1 MRLLRGFLC
10 ALVLSVG
17 IALPAAAHDQ
27 LIASNIEDGSVLT
40 EAPTQIELEYSA
52 EIMDAT
58 PAIAILDES
67 GSTVHEV
74 TPAVDGRFVRAPFPE
89 LPDGAYQLNWSVV
102 SSDGHRIE
110 GTIAFELEVSTE
122 PTTPEPTTTEPTTP
136 EPATEETTSEP
147 TAAPEP
153 GEGSTLQRAIVGVA
167 GIAAVG
173 AIAVLL
179 VRRWKNEDPTS

>member
-27 LIASNIEDGSVLT
+27 LIASNIEDGAVLT

-52 EIMDAT
+52 EIMEAT
-58 PAIAILDES
+58 PLLVLQDDAGATI
-67 GSTVHEV
+67 HEA
-74 TPAVDGRFVRAPFPE
+74 TPEVDGRFVRAPFPE

-110 GTIAFELEVSTE
+110 GTIAFELEVS
-122 PTTPEPTTTEPTTP
+122 TEPTTP